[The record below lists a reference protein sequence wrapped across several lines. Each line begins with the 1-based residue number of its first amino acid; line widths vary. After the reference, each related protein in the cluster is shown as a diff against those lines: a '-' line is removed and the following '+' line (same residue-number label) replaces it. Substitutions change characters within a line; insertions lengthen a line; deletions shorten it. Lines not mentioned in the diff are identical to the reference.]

1 LSVASGAPDTRHL
14 TPVIV
19 GPTGVGKTATAV
31 ALAALTPITVISA
44 DARQVYRGLDV
55 GTAKPDPET
64 LARVPH
70 RGLDLVD
77 PGERY
82 SAGRFARDAAGWIAD
97 TRAAQRQPIVVG
109 GTGLYIRALAE
120 GLFREPPF
128 DPERREQL
136 RAWSE
141 SLEGGDLARWA
152 GRLDPRFPGGGR
164 QRAARAV
171 EVALLTGHA
180 LSWWQREAR
189 ASGTMRPWY
198 IHLTVP
204 REVLHRR
211 LAARVEAMLT
221 AGFVEE
227 VQRVLAAGV
236 APDAPG
242 LDGVGYREVV
252 SMLRGQLP
260 EPALRDAILVST
272 RRYAKRQD
280 TWFRNQLKTG
290 NEKRETGNVWT
301 LDATEPPEALAQRI
315 LERWRAFPFPV
326 SRVPFPE

>member
-1 LSVASGAPDTRHL
+1 MAVPDTRHQ
-14 TPVIV
+14 TPVLV
-19 GPTGVGKTATAV
+19 GPTGVGKTAVAV
-31 ALAALTPITVISA
+31 ALAAHTPLTVISA
-44 DARQVYRGLDV
+44 DARQVYRGLDI
-55 GTAKPDPET
+55 GTAKPDRET
-64 LARVPH
+64 QARVPH
-70 RGLDLVD
+70 RGLDLVA

-82 SAGRFARDAAGWIAD
+82 SAGRFARDAAGWIAE
-97 TRAAQRQPIVVG
+97 TRATRREPIVVG

-136 RAWSE
+136 RRWSE
-141 SLEGGDLARWA
+141 SLEGTDLARWA
-152 GRLDPRFPGGGR
+152 GRLDPAFLSGGR

-189 ASGTMRPWY
+189 DSGTLRPWY

-211 LAARVEAMLT
+211 LAARVDDMLR
-221 AGFVEE
+221 AGLVSE
-227 VQRVLAAGV
+227 VQRALATGV

-242 LDGVGYREVV
+242 LDGIGYREVV
-252 SMLRGQLP
+252 AMLNGQLA
-260 EPALRDAILVST
+260 ETALRDAILVST

-280 TWFRNQLKTG
+280 TWFRNQLGHQPSAVSRQQAT
-290 NEKRETGNVWT
+290 VWA
-301 LDATEPPEALAQRI
+301 LDATRPPETLANEI
-315 LERWRAFPFPV
+315 MDRWSQMADG
-326 SRVPFPE
+326 

>member
-1 LSVASGAPDTRHL
+1 M
-14 TPVIV
+14 IV
-19 GPTGVGKTATAV
+19 GPTGVGKTAV
-31 ALAALTPITVISA
+31 ASSLATLTPITVISA
-44 DARQVYRGLDV
+44 DARQLYRGLDI
-55 GTAKPDPET
+55 GTAKPDGPT
-64 LARVPH
+64 LQRVPH
-70 RGLDLVD
+70 RGLDLID

-97 TRAAQRQPIVVG
+97 TRASGRQPIVVG

-128 DPERREQL
+128 NPERRQQL
-136 RAWSE
+136 RRWSE
-141 SLEGGDLARWA
+141 SLAGGELARWA

-189 ASGTMRPWY
+189 DRGTLHPWY

-211 LAARVEAMLT
+211 LAARVDDMLR
-221 AGFVEE
+221 AGFVQE
-227 VQRVLAAGV
+227 VQRVLASGI
-236 APDAPG
+236 APHAPG

-252 SMLRGQLP
+252 AMLNGQIS
-260 EPALRDAILVST
+260 ESALRDAILVST
-272 RRYAKRQD
+272 RRYAKRQE
-280 TWFRNQLKTG
+280 TWFRNQLRAPYAVRSTP
-290 NEKRETGNVWT
+290 EIWT
-301 LDATEPPEALAQRI
+301 LDATETPERVAAMI
-315 LERWRAFPFPV
+315 LDRWNTAHGVRPTAHD
-326 SRVPFPE
+326 S

>member
-1 LSVASGAPDTRHL
+1 
-14 TPVIV
+14 VIV
-19 GPTGVGKTATAV
+19 GPTGVGKTAV
-31 ALAALTPITVISA
+31 ASSLATLTPITVISA
-44 DARQVYRGLDV
+44 DARQLYRGLDI
-55 GTAKPDPET
+55 GTAKPDGPT
-64 LARVPH
+64 LQRVPH
-70 RGLDLVD
+70 RGLDLID

-97 TRAAQRQPIVVG
+97 TRASGRQPIVVG

-128 DPERREQL
+128 NPERRQQL
-136 RAWSE
+136 RRWSE
-141 SLEGGDLARWA
+141 SLAGGELARWA

-189 ASGTMRPWY
+189 DRGTLHPWY

-211 LAARVEAMLT
+211 LAARVDDMLR
-221 AGFVEE
+221 AGFVQE
-227 VQRVLAAGV
+227 VQRVLASGI
-236 APDAPG
+236 APHAPG

-252 SMLRGQLP
+252 AMLNGQIS
-260 EPALRDAILVST
+260 ESALRDAILVST
-272 RRYAKRQD
+272 RRYAKRQE
-280 TWFRNQLKTG
+280 TWFRNQLRAPYAVRSTP
-290 NEKRETGNVWT
+290 EIWT
-301 LDATEPPEALAQRI
+301 LDATETPERVAAMI
-315 LERWRAFPFPV
+315 LDRWNTAHGVRPTAHD
-326 SRVPFPE
+326 S

>member
-1 LSVASGAPDTRHL
+1 MAAPSPQPPTP
-14 TPVIV
+14 TPVLV

-31 ALAALTPITVISA
+31 ALAASIPITVISA
-44 DARQVYRGLDV
+44 DARQLYRGLDI
-55 GTAKPDPET
+55 GTAKPDRAT

-82 SAGRFARDAAGWIAD
+82 SAGRFARDASGWIAEA
-97 TRAAQRQPIVVG
+97 RAAGRQPIVVG

-141 SLEGGDLARWA
+141 SLEGADLVRWA

-189 ASGTMRPWY
+189 ESGTLRPWY

-211 LAARVEAMLT
+211 LAMRVDQMLA
-221 AGFVEE
+221 AGFVAE
-227 VQRVLAAGV
+227 VRRVLEAGV
-236 APDAPG
+236 PPDAAG

-252 SMLRGQLP
+252 AMLNRQLS
-260 EPALRDAILVST
+260 ESVLRDAILVST
-272 RRYAKRQD
+272 RRYAKRQE
-280 TWFRNQLKTG
+280 TWFRNQL
-290 NEKRETGNVWT
+290 RDAQVWT
-301 LDATEPPEALAQRI
+301 IDTADGPDVVATRI
-315 LERWRAFPFPV
+315 LERWR
-326 SRVPFPE
+326 S